1 MTISLVLLALTSYRP
16 HCKVVI
22 WLRIDQKTC
31 LKSIYTAG
39 CTAHVVSNKMEGDDV
54 ATDLDAVSAAIAQIG
69 AENVLAVI
77 STTSCFAP
85 RRPDDVKGVARL
97 CKHAQIPHVVNH
109 AYGLQDAHANKL
121 LCSAGALTPYPDACS
136 NTADGKR

>member
-1 MTISLVLLALTSYRP
+1 MRSVLPSL
-16 HCKVVI
+16 
-22 WLRIDQKTC
+22 
-31 LKSIYTAG
+31 
-39 CTAHVVSNKMEGDDV
+39 
-54 ATDLDAVSAAIAQIG
+54 QIG

-77 STTSCFAP
+77 STTSCLAAEAAG
-85 RRPDDVKGVARL
+85 RRERRSQAVQAHAR
-97 CKHAQIPHVVNH
+97 IPLVVNH